1 MSDFKKTEETG
12 DWELSEDFYNGGTDR
27 DLKLEDFLE
36 EGEMESDGDFLS
48 DSDERLQQTV
58 R

>member
-27 DLKLEDFLE
+27 DLKLEVF
-36 EGEMESDGDFLS
+36 GRRRDGIRWGFPL
-48 DSDERLQQTV
+48 RF